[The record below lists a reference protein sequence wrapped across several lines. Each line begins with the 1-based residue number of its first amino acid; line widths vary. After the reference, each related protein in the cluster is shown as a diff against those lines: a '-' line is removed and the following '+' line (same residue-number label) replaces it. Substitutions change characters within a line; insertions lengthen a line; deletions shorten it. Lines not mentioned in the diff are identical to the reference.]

1 MRTLEDVLEEITP
14 TPDPDFV
21 ADMEWR
27 MRRGFPATRRR
38 RLPRIDLARFRPRT
52 IAAVAASALLAL
64 LVAVSLTDGGGE
76 RGRPATAP
84 VVAEDSSGGAAE
96 HFSGESGA
104 ATAPESMTA
113 VEARGTILSQ
123 PSPPPPG
130 GDFAPGADARR
141 IERSAQLTLA
151 SDPDDFDGLADAIFR
166 TADRHDGFVLN
177 SSFTQGEED
186 FSSGSFELRVPAN
199 QLEPTLNDLS
209 RLATVRSRSE
219 SGTDVTGT
227 FVSVRDRLRTALALR
242 TSLLRRLELAT
253 TDTAE
258 RALRRRL
265 EIVGNRITALRA
277 EFRGIRERTEY
288 ATVLVALVDKDAD
301 AVATETDEAV
311 DDAVGS
317 LQDVLNF
324 LIRAAG
330 VLIPLAVA
338 GLLAWLVA
346 AYLRRRARERSLA

>member
-1 MRTLEDVLEEITP
+1 
-14 TPDPDFV
+14 
-21 ADMEWR
+21 MEWR
-27 MRRGFPATRRR
+27 MRRGFPVKRKR
-38 RLPRIDLARFRPRT
+38 RLPVVRPRQIT
-52 IAAVAASALLAL
+52 LAAASALLAL
-64 LVAVSLTDGGGE
+64 VVAVSVTGDGDE
-76 RGRPATAP
+76 PTRPMAQSA
-84 VVAEDSSGGAAE
+84 VAEDVGDTAARV
-96 HFSGESGA
+96 A
-104 ATAPESMTA
+104 APEAGGVSLA
-113 VEARGTILSQ
+113 Q
-123 PSPPPPG
+123 PIPPPGGG

-141 IERSAQLTLA
+141 IERAAQLTLA

-199 QLEPTLNDLS
+199 QLQPALNDLS

-265 EIVGNRITALRA
+265 EIVGNRISGLRA
-277 EFRGIRERTEY
+277 EFRGIRARTEY
-288 ATVLVALVDKDAD
+288 ATVLVALVDEDVD

-317 LQDVLNF
+317 LEDVLNF

>member
-64 LVAVSLTDGGGE
+64 LVTVSLTGGDE

-84 VVAEDSSGGAAE
+84 VAAEDSSGGAE
-96 HFSGESGA
+96 DFSGHGGA
-104 ATAPESMTA
+104 AVAPEALRTTSDA
-113 VEARGTILSQ
+113 GGTSLPQ
-123 PSPPPPG
+123 PIPPPGG

-199 QLEPTLNDLS
+199 KLEPALNDLS

-242 TSLLRRLELAT
+242 TSLLGRLELAT
-253 TDTAE
+253 TETAE

-288 ATVLVALVDKDAD
+288 ATGLVALVDKDAD
-301 AVATETDEAV
+301 AVATGTDEAV

-317 LQDVLNF
+317 LEDVLNF

>member
-1 MRTLEDVLEEITP
+1 MSVTGDGTGESERP
-14 TPDPDFV
+14 V
-21 ADMEWR
+21 A
-27 MRRGFPATRRR
+27 
-38 RLPRIDLARFRPRT
+38 
-52 IAAVAASALLAL
+52 
-64 LVAVSLTDGGGE
+64 
-76 RGRPATAP
+76 AP
-84 VVAEDSSGGAAE
+84 VVAEEFSSD
-96 HFSGESGA
+96 SGA
-104 ATAPESMTA
+104 A
-113 VEARGTILSQ
+113 ARGTSLPQ
-123 PSPPPPG
+123 PIPPPG
-130 GDFAPGADARR
+130 GGNDFAPGAEIRR

-166 TADRHDGFVLN
+166 TADRHNGFVLN

-199 QLEPTLNDLS
+199 QLQPVLNDLS

-227 FVSVRDRLRTALALR
+227 FVSIRDRLRTALALR

-265 EIVGNRITALRA
+265 EIVGNRITGLRA

-301 AVATETDEAV
+301 AVTSETDEAM

-317 LQDVLNF
+317 LEDVLTF

-330 VLIPLAVA
+330 VLIPLAVV

>member
-1 MRTLEDVLEEITP
+1 MKTLEDVLEEITP
-14 TPDPDFV
+14 APDPDFV

-27 MRRGFPATRRR
+27 MRRGFPHARKRQ
-38 RLPRIDLARFRPRT
+38 LPAFRPRQV
-52 IAAVAASALLAL
+52 ALVAASALLAL
-64 LVAVSLTDGGGE
+64 LVTVSVTDEGGGE
-76 RGRPATAP
+76 SDRPMAEP
-84 VVAEDSSGGAAE
+84 VVAEEFSSDTSAA
-96 HFSGESGA
+96 A
-104 ATAPESMTA
+104 RATTSVP
-113 VEARGTILSQ
+113 Q
-123 PSPPPPG
+123 PIPPPVGG
-130 GDFAPGADARR
+130 GDFAPGAEARR

-151 SDPDDFDGLADAIFR
+151 SDPNDFDGVADAIFR

-199 QLEPTLNDLS
+199 QLEPALNDLS

-219 SGTDVTGT
+219 SAADVTGT
-227 FVSVRDRLRTALALR
+227 FVSVRDRLRTSLALR

-288 ATVLVALVDKDAD
+288 ATVLVSLVDKDAD
-301 AVATETDEAV
+301 AVASETDEAV

-317 LQDVLNF
+317 LEDLF
-324 LIRAAG
+324 AALIRTAG
-330 VLIPLAVA
+330 VLIPLAIAV
-338 GLLAWLVA
+338 LLGWLVA
-346 AYLRRRARERSLA
+346 AYVRRRARERSLA

>member
-1 MRTLEDVLEEITP
+1 MRTLEDVVEEITP
-14 TPDPDFV
+14 TPNPEFV
-21 ADMEWR
+21 ADMERR
-27 MRRGFPATRRR
+27 MRLGFPAKRKWRR
-38 RLPRIDLARFRPRT
+38 PQVDLRPRPV
-52 IAAVAASALLAL
+52 AAVAASALLAV
-64 LVAVSLTDGGGE
+64 LVVVSVTDGGGE
-76 RGRPATAP
+76 SDRQTAAEP
-84 VVAEDSSGGAAE
+84 VIAEEFSGDSAGAARE
-96 HFSGESGA
+96 LA
-104 ATAPESMTA
+104 
-113 VEARGTILSQ
+113 Q
-123 PSPPPPG
+123 PISPPAGG
-130 GDFAPGADARR
+130 GDFAPGSQVRR

-151 SDPDDFDGLADAIFR
+151 ADPDDFDGLADAIFR

-186 FSSGSFELRVPAN
+186 FSNGSFELRVPADR
-199 QLEPTLNDLS
+199 LEPALNDLS

-227 FVSVRDRLRTALALR
+227 FVTVRDRLRTALALR

-288 ATVLVALVDKDAD
+288 ATVLLTLVDEDAG
-301 AVATETDEAV
+301 AAMSETDEAV
-311 DDAVGS
+311 DDAKGS
-317 LQDVLNF
+317 LEDILNF
-324 LIRAAG
+324 LIRAAA
-330 VLIPLAVA
+330 VAIPLAIA
-338 GLLAWLVA
+338 GLLTWLVA

>member
-1 MRTLEDVLEEITP
+1 MKL
-14 TPDPDFV
+14 
-21 ADMEWR
+21 
-27 MRRGFPATRRR
+27 GFPPRRKR
-38 RLPRIDLARFRPRT
+38 RLPRIDFRPR
-52 IAAVAASALLAL
+52 AVMAVAASALLAL
-64 LVAVSLTDGGGE
+64 LVAVSVTGENGSDGD
-76 RGRPATAP
+76 RP
-84 VVAEDSSGGAAE
+84 VAQPLVEDFEAASGGSVQSDVIASEESAARAI
-96 HFSGESGA
+96 G
-104 ATAPESMTA
+104 
-113 VEARGTILSQ
+113 Q
-123 PSPPPPG
+123 PVPPPVG
-130 GDFAPGADARR
+130 GDDFAPGAEARR

-151 SDPDDFDGLADAIFR
+151 ADPDDFDGLADAIFR

-177 SSFTQGEED
+177 SSFTQGERD

-219 SGTDVTGT
+219 SGTDVTGA
-227 FVSVRDRLRTALALR
+227 FVSVRDRLRTSLALR
-242 TSLLRRLELAT
+242 TSLLRRLELAL

-258 RALRRRL
+258 QALRRRL
-265 EIVGNRITALRA
+265 EIVGNRITSLRA
-277 EFRGIRERTEY
+277 QFRDIRERTEY

-301 AVATETDEAV
+301 AVVSDTDEAV

-317 LQDVLNF
+317 LEDVLNF

-330 VLIPLAVA
+330 VIIPLAVA

>member
-1 MRTLEDVLEEITP
+1 M
-14 TPDPDFV
+14 
-21 ADMEWR
+21 
-27 MRRGFPATRRR
+27 
-38 RLPRIDLARFRPRT
+38 
-52 IAAVAASALLAL
+52 
-64 LVAVSLTDGGGE
+64 
-76 RGRPATAP
+76 
-84 VVAEDSSGGAAE
+84 
-96 HFSGESGA
+96 
-104 ATAPESMTA
+104 
-113 VEARGTILSQ
+113 
-123 PSPPPPG
+123 
-130 GDFAPGADARR
+130 
-141 IERSAQLTLA
+141 
-151 SDPDDFDGLADAIFR
+151 
-166 TADRHDGFVLN
+166 
-177 SSFTQGEED
+177 
-186 FSSGSFELRVPAN
+186 PAN
-199 QLEPTLNDLS
+199 QLQPTLNDLS

-227 FVSVRDRLRTALALR
+227 FVSIRDRLRTALALR

-265 EIVGNRITALRA
+265 EIVGNRITGLRA

-288 ATVLVALVDKDAD
+288 ATVLVALVDKDAG
-301 AVATETDEAV
+301 AIAGETDEAV

-317 LQDVLNF
+317 LEDVLNF